1 MSVWD
6 LFKRKKKKPEKVD
19 PAANLNQETEEKP
32 AAEKAELET
41 QEKAEREA
49 REKAER
55 EAREKAEREKA
66 EHEAREKAEREARE
80 KAEHEAREKA
90 EREAREKAEHE
101 VREKAEREAREKA
114 EHEAREKAEREAR
127 EKAEREA
134 REKAEREAREKAERE
149 AREKAEL
156 EAREK
161 AAAEKS
167 SGKKKKEGFFSKLM
181 GGLKK
186 TRDTLFGG
194 LFVENGEKIDDEFY
208 EELEEAMIISDM
220 GMATTEKLLGQLRSK
235 LRSEGVHTR
244 TEAKQVMISL
254 LADCMRP
261 EDGFLDGVNKAVI
274 LVVGVNGV
282 GKTTSI
288 GKLAAMYKADGR
300 SVMLAAGDTFRA
312 AAAEQL
318 TIWAERAD
326 VPIVKHGEGAD
337 PAAVVFDAIASFKA
351 KNCDILICDTAGRLH
366 NKKNLM
372 TELAK
377 IRKVIGRELPDVP
390 VEVLLVLD
398 ATTGQNAIA
407 QAKVFGENC
416 GLTGVVLTKLDGTA
430 KGGVSVAVK
439 DELGLPVR
447 FVGVGEG
454 IDDLQPFDADD
465 FAKALLG

>member
-1 MSVWD
+1 MMKNILEWVKD
-6 LFKRKKKKPEKVD
+6 ILIAVVIAGVILLFLKPIIIQQHSMEPNFQPGDYVITSRQ
-19 PAANLNQETEEKP
+19 AY
-32 AAEKAELET
+32 
-41 QEKAEREA
+41 
-49 REKAER
+49 
-55 EAREKAEREKA
+55 
-66 EHEAREKAEREARE
+66 
-80 KAEHEAREKA
+80 
-90 EREAREKAEHE
+90 
-101 VREKAEREAREKA
+101 
-114 EHEAREKAEREAR
+114 
-127 EKAEREA
+127 
-134 REKAEREAREKAERE
+134 
-149 AREKAEL
+149 
-156 EAREK
+156 
-161 AAAEKS
+161 
-167 SGKKKKEGFFSKLM
+167 
-181 GGLKK
+181 
-186 TRDTLFGG
+186 TLFGEPERG
-194 LFVENGEKIDDEFY
+194 DIIVFKSQLLDEEGNEKNLIKRIIALPGDTIEIKAGYTYVNGEKIDDEFY

-318 TIWAERAD
+318 TIWAERAG

>member
-1 MSVWD
+1 
-6 LFKRKKKKPEKVD
+6 
-19 PAANLNQETEEKP
+19 
-32 AAEKAELET
+32 
-41 QEKAEREA
+41 
-49 REKAER
+49 
-55 EAREKAEREKA
+55 
-66 EHEAREKAEREARE
+66 
-80 KAEHEAREKA
+80 
-90 EREAREKAEHE
+90 
-101 VREKAEREAREKA
+101 
-114 EHEAREKAEREAR
+114 
-127 EKAEREA
+127 
-134 REKAEREAREKAERE
+134 
-149 AREKAEL
+149 
-156 EAREK
+156 
-161 AAAEKS
+161 
-167 SGKKKKEGFFSKLM
+167 M

-261 EDGFLDGVNKAVI
+261 EDGFLDGANKAVI

-318 TIWAERAD
+318 TIWAERAE

-337 PAAVVFDAIASFKA
+337 PAAVVFDAIASFMA

>member
-1 MSVWD
+1 MGFFD
-6 LFKRKKKKPEKVD
+6 KM
-19 PAANLNQETEEKP
+19 
-32 AAEKAELET
+32 
-41 QEKAEREA
+41 
-49 REKAER
+49 
-55 EAREKAEREKA
+55 
-66 EHEAREKAEREARE
+66 
-80 KAEHEAREKA
+80 
-90 EREAREKAEHE
+90 
-101 VREKAEREAREKA
+101 
-114 EHEAREKAEREAR
+114 
-127 EKAEREA
+127 
-134 REKAEREAREKAERE
+134 
-149 AREKAEL
+149 
-156 EAREK
+156 K
-161 AAAEKS
+161 AAFNNAMADFT
-167 SGKKKKEGFFSKLM
+167 G
-181 GGLKK
+181 
-186 TRDTLFGG
+186 
-194 LFVENGEKIDDEFY
+194 ENEEAY
-208 EELEEAMIISDM
+208 ETLEEMLILSDA
-220 GMATTEKLLGQLRSK
+220 GMDTTEDIMEKLRRRVRDEGCRGEEQLRK
-235 LRSEGVHTR
+235 
-244 TEAKQVMISL
+244 M
-254 LADCMRP
+254 LASILTDTM
-261 EDGFLDGVNKAVI
+261 DAGDNALHLDTKPSVI

-318 TIWAERAD
+318 TIWAERAG